1 LRGVAIGHD
10 RLQAGAVG
18 GRNFDG
24 DPVAHPTK
32 MGCPK
37 REPSVSVKPLGAA
50 GGGLFA
56 WLRLLAARLAGS
68 MMAAATA
75 ALAGLLVHAIGSQAF

>member
-1 LRGVAIGHD
+1 LTLGGLHQRGTPLLTA
-10 RLQAGAVG
+10 A
-18 GRNFDG
+18 
-24 DPVAHPTK
+24 
-32 MGCPK
+32 
-37 REPSVSVKPLGAA
+37 LGAA